1 MTSSGLG
8 GVFWVPFV
16 SYWGRVPVLFW
27 TTLAGTGFTLGC
39 CLTDKFEVYYA
50 MRALMG
56 FFFTAG
62 QTVGLAFIQ
71 DIFFLHEH
79 ARKIGFWAWIHLT
92 APYTAPM
99 FGNFI
104 ISRTGDWRIVFWIVF
119 AVASWQL
126 VLIVSFADETWYR
139 RDIGINSQPGREAMS
154 RPLRII
160 GLWQIRNHSGYFMNL
175 VIASRRMIRLLTR
188 PIILPFMFY

>member
-1 MTSSGLG
+1 
-8 GVFWVPFV
+8 
-16 SYWGRVPVLFW
+16 
-27 TTLAGTGFTLGC
+27 
-39 CLTDKFEVYYA
+39 

-79 ARKIGFWAWIHLT
+79 ARKIGFWAWIHLM
-92 APYTAPM
+92 APYAAPM

-104 ISRTGDWRIVFWIVF
+104 ISGTGNWRIVFWIVF

-126 VLIVSFADETWYR
+126 VLIVLFADETWYR
-139 RDIGINSQPGREAMS
+139 RDIEIDSQPRREARS

-160 GLWQIRNHSGYFMNL
+160 GTWQIQNHSGYFMDFTDAVRRVTKL
-175 VIASRRMIRLLTR
+175 VTR
-188 PIILPFMFY
+188 PIILPIMFY